1 MGLKLAILCHS
12 IPYSFY
18 SYVWITVLWL
28 FKELTIQWNQLELG
42 VTEHD
47 QMKNLVRGVEGWL
60 LNGSAVLTSRRENEI
75 KGIGQYMETSGW
87 QMKNFV
93 NFPRGLFYIKL
104 HSPISESIQKSA
116 FSRTSLVWSGPDKQ

>member
-1 MGLKLAILCHS
+1 
-12 IPYSFY
+12 
-18 SYVWITVLWL
+18 
-28 FKELTIQWNQLELG
+28 
-42 VTEHD
+42 
-47 QMKNLVRGVEGWL
+47 MKNLVRGVEGWL

-104 HSPISESIQKSA
+104 HSPISESILLCGQGLINNNLLVPNVYSCQEGKTACVSPMA
-116 FSRTSLVWSGPDKQ
+116 FPGYGQ